1 MGKQNRLSAGIN
13 FNVSAKQ
20 RNESAPVLLPCGHAA
35 AEALDVGLLQKP
47 DTAQLLHLS
56 LSNWVESRESKA
68 SASFC

>member
-35 AEALDVGLLQKP
+35 AEALDIG
-47 DTAQLLHLS
+47 A
-56 LSNWVESRESKA
+56 A
-68 SASFC
+68 SET